1 MKKSKKLLSLAILS
15 IITLSFDACASGTTS
30 QSKGLSVGSPSETS
44 STLFSKNIKG
54 KKQALV
60 IGVSDYA
67 GEANDLGGIERDV
80 SKMKKLFE
88 SWGFEVQSLYDK
100 DSLKIVDYLNKYSK
114 SLSSDDYF
122 AFYYSGHGSHK
133 HDENGDESDG
143 EDETLVLSDGQE
155 NTHLID
161 DILFAKFNAIKAKK
175 MIFFDSCHSG
185 TVFRNLT
192 GKAQPKT
199 ISPDKVNKSFS
210 KGLFVGSSTK
220 KSDTMDSDSN
230 YIVMSSSQDNEESL
244 ATPTG
249 SLFTNSIC
257 EIFSDKNSKNSSFG
271 EIKEILTKKV
281 VAYAKETQGTPHHPN
296 ISFSKSYSTNST
308 LNDFIASKSTI
319 TATSNPV
326 QSSVPI
332 TSVTTTTPPTNSLL
346 QNTLE
351 NLMNSNKMKI
361 MPLHYNKIR
370 YTTGESVE
378 FSLDTEGEKGYLTI
392 FYVDGSDVTLLYPNP
407 FVQTKELQGK
417 YSFPADLSGGK
428 FELEAYKSCKGCQE
442 EKTTIYALL
451 SSRPILDASA
461 IRSKDGL
468 TSFAKD
474 SSQSKVMTRAV
485 RIKASPKN
493 SEGFRPQLNK
503 YEFVVK

>member
-1 MKKSKKLLSLAILS
+1 MRNSKRLLSLATLS
-15 IITLSFDACASGTTS
+15 IITLSFDACALDTGS
-30 QSKGLSVGSPSETS
+30 QSKGLSIGSTDSPS

-67 GEANDLGGIERDV
+67 GESNDLGGIERDV
-80 SKMKKLFE
+80 SKMKRLFE
-88 SWGFEVQSLYDK
+88 SWGFEVKSLYNK
-100 DSLKIVDYLNKYSK
+100 ESLQIVDYLTQYSK
-114 SLSSDDYF
+114 SLNSDDYF

-133 HDENGDESDG
+133 ADENGDESDG
-143 EDETLVLSDGQE
+143 QDETLVLSDGNE

-161 DILFAKFNAIKAKK
+161 DILFAKFNGIKAKK

-185 TVFRNLT
+185 TVFRSLN
-192 GKAQPKT
+192 GKSQPKT
-199 ISPDKVNKSFS
+199 ISPDKVAKSFS
-210 KGLFVGSSTK
+210 KGLSIGGSMK
-220 KSDTMDSDSN
+220 KSDKMDSDSN

-249 SLFTNSIC
+249 SLFTNSIY
-257 EIFSDKNSKNSSFG
+257 EIFSDNSSQNSSFNK
-271 EIKEILTKKV
+271 IKKVLTDKV
-281 VAYAKETQGTPHHPN
+281 VAYAKETEGTPHHPN
-296 ISFSKSYSTNST
+296 ISFSKSYSSSST
-308 LNDFIASKSTI
+308 FNDFIKAKST
-319 TATSNPV
+319 
-326 QSSVPI
+326 
-332 TSVTTTTPPTNSLL
+332 TTNNINNTPTVTNSIL

-361 MPLHYNKIR
+361 MPLKYSKTTYN
-370 YTTGESVE
+370 TGESVE

-407 FVQTKELQGK
+407 FVTSKELQGK
-417 YSFPADLSGGK
+417 YSFPNDLSGGK
-428 FELEAYKSCKGCQE
+428 FELEAYKSCSDCQE
-442 EKTTIYALL
+442 ERTTIYALL

-461 IRSKDGL
+461 IRSRDGL
-468 TSFAKD
+468 TSFAKG
-474 SSQSKVMTRAV
+474 SSQSHVMTRAV

-493 SEGFRPQLNK
+493 GGRFRPQLNK